1 LPDSDR
7 PFTPVDIM
15 KTTLLAMVVAGLVMG
30 CGAAGGKIDSAGPET
45 ARRGEAEM
53 ETMMSS
59 RTLSVSIRCSPGKV
73 YEFVTNPQN
82 LPKWAQGLGQS
93 VRKQNSDWIV
103 DTPQGPMKVLFA
115 NQNRF
120 GVMDHYV
127 TTPSGLEVYV
137 PMRVLANGSGSEVI
151 FTLFRLPDMSD
162 EKYAEDMQ
170 LVERDLRAL
179 KDILEK

>member
-1 LPDSDR
+1 
-7 PFTPVDIM
+7 M
-15 KTTLLAMVVAGLVMG
+15 KTTLLAIVVAGLVMG
-30 CGAAGGKIDSAGPET
+30 CAAAGGKSDSAFPET

-59 RTLSVSIRCSPGKV
+59 RTLSVSIGCSPGKV
-73 YEFVTNPQN
+73 YEFVTNPEN

-93 VRKQNSDWIV
+93 VRKQGSDWMV
-103 DTPQGPMKVLFA
+103 DTPQGPIKIRFA

-127 TTPSGLEVYV
+127 TTPAGVEVYV

-151 FTLFRLPDMSD
+151 FTLFRLPGMSD
-162 EKYAEDMQ
+162 EKYAEDMR